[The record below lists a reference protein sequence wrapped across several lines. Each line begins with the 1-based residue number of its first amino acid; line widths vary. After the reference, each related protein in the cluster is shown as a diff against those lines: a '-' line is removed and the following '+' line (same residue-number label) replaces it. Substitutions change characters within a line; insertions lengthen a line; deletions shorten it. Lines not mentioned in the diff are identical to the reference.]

1 MNLPLRS
8 LFAAAALFLTAA
20 SCGDSG
26 DETAEDLVQ
35 KGCESNSDCPG
46 GRCIEGLPG
55 GLCTK
60 NCDASADCPDGTVCA
75 DTEATGGVC
84 LFTCSNSEFCRD
96 QIGSGYVCDE
106 ESDIDD
112 GEDVRVCID
121 E

>member
-1 MNLPLRS
+1 MRRFSQIALW
-8 LFAAAALFLTAA
+8 AALAVVTGFG
-20 SCGDSG
+20 CGG
-26 DETAEDLVQ
+26 DDESAEDIVQ
-35 KGCESNSDCPG
+35 KGCELDSDCPG

-60 NCDASADCPDGTVCA
+60 NCSASGDCPDGTVCA
-75 DTEATGGVC
+75 DTEATDGVC
-84 LFTCSNSEFCRD
+84 LFRCTSSDFCRE

-106 ESDIDD
+106 ESDLES